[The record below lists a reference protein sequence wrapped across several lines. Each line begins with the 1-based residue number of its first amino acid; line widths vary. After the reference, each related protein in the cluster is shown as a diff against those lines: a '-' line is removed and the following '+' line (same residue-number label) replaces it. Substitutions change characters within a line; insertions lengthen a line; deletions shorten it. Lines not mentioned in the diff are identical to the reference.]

1 MDFPQHYNPK
11 ETEPKWQKFWAEHTI
26 FHFEEN
32 STKEIFSIDTPPP
45 YASADHLHVGHG
57 MHYSQFEFIAR
68 YQRMNG
74 KNVFFPMG
82 YDDNGLPTER
92 YIEKKYKITD
102 KTSISRKEFIAL
114 CLEETKKAGQT
125 YYELFT
131 ALGFS
136 IDWNLLYQTIGERAR
151 RVGQ

>member
-1 MDFPQHYNPK
+1 MKIDMPK
-11 ETEPKWQKFWAEHTI
+11 KYVASESEAKWIEYWKENNFYKFDKDSKD
-26 FHFEEN
+26 N
-32 STKEIFSIDTPPP
+32 IFSIDTPPP

-92 YIEKKYKITD
+92 FVEAKYKID
-102 KTSISRKEFIAL
+102 KSMKWIN
-114 CLEETKKAGQT
+114 KKFPS
-125 YYELFT
+125 EDF
-131 ALGFS
+131 
-136 IDWNLLYQTIGERAR
+136 
-151 RVGQ
+151 